1 MSSLIDSG
9 KIRRNRISLSY
20 GSESDGDYCP
30 YEMKFLDKDSLR
42 ELVSLQN
49 LIGKNLPEPE
59 IFKLH
64 NNKDFKN
71 IFQSENSVIGVATA
85 DGLIAYS
92 IIRIPGLAE
101 DNLGRDIELPR
112 EEHTE
117 VAHLQAT
124 AVHPLFRGNGLQQKL
139 ARAHLD
145 ELEKMRYKHVC
156 CTVSPRNP
164 ISLANIMSCGFVI
177 KGLIPKFD
185 GWWRYIMY
193 KGISRSPGAGAG
205 SNRRTGNVTINA
217 TSAVT
222 NTGSNMIIGAGSLGD
237 EIKINCSDIEGQI
250 DLLKRGFEGFRL
262 APLSGGPEVFYR
274 KF

>member
-9 KIRRNRISLSY
+9 KIRRNRKNLSHR
-20 GSESDGDYCP
+20 SETDGDYCP
-30 YEMKFLDKDSLR
+30 YEMKFLNKDSLR
-42 ELVSLQN
+42 ELVGLQN
-49 LIGKNLPEPE
+49 LIGENLSEPE

-64 NNKDFKN
+64 NNNDFKN
-71 IFQSENSVIGVATA
+71 IFQSENSVIGVETA
-85 DGLIAYS
+85 DGLVAYS
-92 IIRIPGLAE
+92 IIRIPGLTE

-112 EEHTE
+112 EEHTQ

-124 AVHPLFRGNGLQQKL
+124 AVHPIFRGNGLQQKL

-145 ELEKMRYKHVC
+145 ELEKMGYKHVC

-164 ISLANIMSCGFVI
+164 ISLGNIISCGFVI

-193 KGISRSPGAGAG
+193 KSISRSPGQGAGANSG
-205 SNRRTGNVTINA
+205 TGNVTRNFPSAIIN
-217 TSAVT
+217 TD
-222 NTGSNMIIGAGSLGD
+222 SNMSVGAGTLE

-250 DLLKRGFEGFRL
+250 DLLKRGFEGFRMN
-262 APLSGGPEVFYR
+262 PRSRRPEVFYR

>member
-9 KIRRNRISLSY
+9 MILRNGKNLSHR
-20 GSESDGDYCP
+20 SETDGDYCP
-30 YEMKFLDKDSLR
+30 YEMKFLNRDSLR
-42 ELVSLQN
+42 ELVGLQN
-49 LIGKNLPEPE
+49 LIGENLSEPE

-64 NNKDFKN
+64 NNNDFEN
-71 IFQSENSVIGVATA
+71 IFQSENSVIGVETV
-85 DGLIAYS
+85 DGLVAYS

-112 EEHTE
+112 EEHTQ

-124 AVHPLFRGNGLQQKL
+124 AVHPIFRGNGLQQKL
-139 ARAHLD
+139 ARAHLE
-145 ELEKMRYKHVC
+145 ELEKMGYKHVC

-164 ISLANIMSCGFVI
+164 ISLGNIISCGFVI

-193 KGISRSPGAGAG
+193 KGISRSPGPGAG
-205 SNRRTGNVTINA
+205 GNRGTGNVTINA

-222 NTGSNMIIGAGSLGD
+222 HTGSNMIIGLGYLED

-250 DLLKRGFEGFRL
+250 DLLKRGFEGFRMD
-262 APLSGGPEVFYR
+262 PRSRQPEVFYR